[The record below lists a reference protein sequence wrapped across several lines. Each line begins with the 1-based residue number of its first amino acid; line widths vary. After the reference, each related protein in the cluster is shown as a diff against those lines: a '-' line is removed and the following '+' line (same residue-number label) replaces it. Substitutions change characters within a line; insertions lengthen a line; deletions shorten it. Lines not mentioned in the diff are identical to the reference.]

1 MTDSVIIELLWQ
13 REERGLQAL
22 QTAYGNYL
30 AKLAMN
36 ILSPQDAEECVNS
49 ALLAIWN
56 AIPPQRP
63 GSLRAFAGRI
73 VRNLCLNRWNAQKAQ
88 KRDCGMTQLLGELE
102 DALPD
107 QTTPHQALEAKELG
121 TRISIWLRRQDSED
135 RKLFLRRYWYG
146 IPVKDLA
153 EEREESPRAVASRL
167 YRLRQSLRQYL
178 EKEGITV

>member
-1 MTDSVIIELLWQ
+1 MTDSAIIELLWQ
-13 REERGLQAL
+13 REERGLLAL

-30 AKLAMN
+30 VKLAMN

-107 QTTPHQALEAKELG
+107 SATPQQAVEARELG
-121 TRISIWLRRQDSED
+121 EHITRWLRQQDGED

-153 EEREESPRAVASRL
+153 GEREESARAVASRL
-167 YRLRQSLRQYL
+167 YRLRQSLKQFL
-178 EKEGITV
+178 EKEGVAV

>member
-1 MTDSVIIELLWQ
+1 MTDSAIVELLWQ
-13 REERGLQAL
+13 REERGLLAL

-30 AKLAMN
+30 VKLATN

-73 VRNLCLNRWNAQKAQ
+73 VRNLCINRWNAQKAQ
-88 KRDCGMTQLLGELE
+88 KRDEGMTQLLGELE
-102 DALPD
+102 DILPD
-107 QTTPHQALEAKELG
+107 GETPQQAAESRELG
-121 TRISIWLRRQDSED
+121 ETITRWLREQGEAD

-153 EEREESPRAVASRL
+153 EERAESARAVASRL
-167 YRLRQSLRQYL
+167 YRLRQSLKQFL
-178 EKEGITV
+178 EKEGIVV

>member
-1 MTDSVIIELLWQ
+1 MTDSAIIELLWQ
-13 REERGLQAL
+13 REERGLLAL

-73 VRNLCLNRWNAQKAQ
+73 VRNLCINRWNAQKAQ

-102 DALPD
+102 DVLPD
-107 QTTPHQALEAKELG
+107 CGTPQQTLEAQELG
-121 TRISIWLRRQDSED
+121 EVISCWLRRQEGED

-153 EEREESPRAVASRL
+153 EERAESARAVASRL
-167 YRLRQSLRQYL
+167 YRLRQSLKQFL
-178 EKEGITV
+178 EKEGVVV